1 MSLTALFP
9 LAQNPVQN
17 HALHLAV
24 TCAQELT
31 MQPQTGRG
39 VLSLTFTGPGQDT
52 EGDPHRIGLNI

>member
-9 LAQNPVQN
+9 LAQNQVQN
-17 HALHLAV
+17 HALHFV
-24 TCAQELT
+24 MCAQELS